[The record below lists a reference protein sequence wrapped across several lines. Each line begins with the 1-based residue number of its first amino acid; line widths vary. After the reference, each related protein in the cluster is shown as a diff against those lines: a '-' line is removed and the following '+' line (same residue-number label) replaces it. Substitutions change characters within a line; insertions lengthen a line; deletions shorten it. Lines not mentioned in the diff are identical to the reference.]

1 MPMTQNDWNVIRG
14 AIGAILLGVDNP
26 DDVSIPD
33 PVPTPTTVKE
43 LALYMLG
50 VKFEI
55 EIGNALNFTFQ
66 ALEDAGAA
74 LAKAHDLAAAVV
86 VADPTQANIDEIT
99 SDLNAINAA
108 VQRDQRFD
116 GAVALAVAI
125 VGIVKNLP
133 SASNTA
139 NMIKSNS

>member
-14 AIGAILLGVDNP
+14 AIGAVLLELDNR

-66 ALEDAGAA
+66 ALKDAGAA

-86 VADPTQANIDEIT
+86 VPDPAQANVDQIT

-108 VQRDQRFD
+108 VQGDDRFE
-116 GAVALAVAI
+116 GGIALATAI
-125 VGIVKNLP
+125 VGIVQAVPK
-133 SASNTA
+133 
-139 NMIKSNS
+139 